1 VATLED
7 AEQAALAITC
17 QRAGLADGQRILELG
32 CGWGSL
38 SLWMAERYPGAAI
51 TAVSNSHSQ
60 RAFIEARATALG
72 LANLRVITADMNG
85 FEPQG
90 RFDRIVSVEMFEHMR
105 NWRTLFARVADWLD
119 DGGRFFMHVF
129 CHRDSPYFFEEES
142 ESDWMTRYFFRGGM
156 MPSADLPLHFQQHLT
171 LLDQWAWNGIH
182 YARTLEAWL
191 ARQDASEDA
200 VLAVLAGHHGAE
212 APLWVTRWRLFYLAC
227 AELFRMN
234 GGNEWF
240 VGHYLLEKPGAR
252 GGGRESP
259 LEFHPVPGG
268 LVRGGA
274 GGGGRLPLVGCRRG
288 TGPAGGS
295 PLARRRS
302 LARGRLPAAGGVAR
316 LAMGVPGI
324 WRGACPIPGLWG
336 GDGAPVDGGAVDEL
350 CLHPGL
356 LPGLDAG

>member
-1 VATLED
+1 MNVTARLIHLTEAGRVPDSLVRAGIRRLLRERLASLPREDREVLADYRRGFIARMDASPLAVMTDAANEQHYEVPSDYYSLVLGPRRKYSSCHWGEGVATLED

-240 VGHYLLEKPGAR
+240 VGHYLFEKPGAR
-252 GGGRESP
+252 GGGRE
-259 LEFHPVPGG
+259 
-268 LVRGGA
+268 
-274 GGGGRLPLVGCRRG
+274 
-288 TGPAGGS
+288 
-295 PLARRRS
+295 
-302 LARGRLPAAGGVAR
+302 
-316 LAMGVPGI
+316 
-324 WRGACPIPGLWG
+324 
-336 GDGAPVDGGAVDEL
+336 
-350 CLHPGL
+350 
-356 LPGLDAG
+356 